1 MAGQLKETPAIK
13 KARQRAIDA
22 QRKKQQS
29 KVGLYS
35 TKEREKRVTK
45 SRMKS
50 AEKAGRRA
58 ASTAIKF
65 SGGF

>member
-22 QRKKQQS
+22 QRKKQQA

-35 TKEREKRVTK
+35 TKESKKRMNLILLPKAIGTK
-45 SRMKS
+45 
-50 AEKAGRRA
+50 
-58 ASTAIKF
+58 
-65 SGGF
+65 

>member
-1 MAGQLKETPAIK
+1 MAGRLKETPAIK

-35 TKEREKRVTK
+35 TKESEKRITK
-45 SRMKS
+45 SRMKA
-50 AEKAGRRA
+50 AEKAGKRA

-65 SGGF
+65 SGGY